1 MSYRSN
7 TKNVLETYLSNPK
20 NIDIIEKCLFFYNST
35 REEYFRTLY
44 EVIEMISKKIKLK
57 VIIDNIKKSN
67 IGIFS
72 NDFQNIHDKI
82 KEEESFI
89 IKPFE
94 IEEGVL
100 ECGKC
105 GSKKTYSYTKQTRSG
120 DESTTVFA
128 VCYKCNNRWKI

>member
-1 MSYRSN
+1 M
-7 TKNVLETYLSNPK
+7 V
-20 NIDIIEKCLFFYNST
+20 
-35 REEYFRTLY
+35 
-44 EVIEMISKKIKLK
+44 SKKVKLK
-57 VIIDNIKKSN
+57 KIISNIKN
-67 IGIFS
+67 GTIGIFS
-72 NDFQNIHDKI
+72 EDFKDIQEKI

-128 VCYKCNNRWKI
+128 ICCNCNSKWKI

>member
-1 MSYRSN
+1 MSYRN
-7 TKNVLETYLSNPK
+7 KTKNILKTYLNNEN
-20 NIDIIEKCLFFYNST
+20 NIDIIEKCIFFYNSS
-35 REEYFRTLY
+35 RGEYLRTLY
-44 EVIEMISKKIKLK
+44 EVIEMISQKIKLK
-57 VIIDNIKKSN
+57 IIINNIKKSN
-67 IGIFS
+67 IGINS
-72 NDFQNIHDKI
+72 KDFQNIQEKI

-128 VCYKCNNRWKI
+128 VCCNCNSKWKM

>member
-1 MSYRSN
+1 
-7 TKNVLETYLSNPK
+7 
-20 NIDIIEKCLFFYNST
+20 
-35 REEYFRTLY
+35 
-44 EVIEMISKKIKLK
+44 MISQKIKLK
-57 VIIDNIKKSN
+57 IIINNIKKSN
-67 IGIFS
+67 IGINS
-72 NDFQNIHDKI
+72 KDFQNIQEKI

-128 VCYKCNNRWKI
+128 VCCNCNSKWKM

>member
-1 MSYRSN
+1 MILD
-7 TKNVLETYLSNPK
+7 KVKLK
-20 NIDIIEKCLFFYNST
+20 DIIHRVKNKIYGINS
-35 REEYFRTLY
+35 
-44 EVIEMISKKIKLK
+44 
-57 VIIDNIKKSN
+57 D
-67 IGIFS
+67 
-72 NDFQNIHDKI
+72 DFKDIQDKI

-89 IKPFE
+89 ITPFE

-128 VCYKCNNRWKI
+128 VCCNCNNSWKM

>member
-1 MSYRSN
+1 MSYRNN
-7 TKNVLETYLSNPK
+7 TKIVLETYLSNEN

-128 VCYKCNNRWKI
+128 VCCKCNNRWKM

>member
-1 MSYRSN
+1 MSYRN
-7 TKNVLETYLSNPK
+7 NGIKILGKYLSNEK
-20 NIDIIEKCLFFYNST
+20 NIEILEKCVFYYCSNRDEYLSNIYEIVEMICDKVKLKDIIYRVKN
-35 REEYFRTLY
+35 
-44 EVIEMISKKIKLK
+44 KI
-57 VIIDNIKKSN
+57 
-67 IGIFS
+67 IGINS
-72 NDFQNIHDKI
+72 DDFRDIQDKI

-94 IEEGVL
+94 IDEGVL

-128 VCYKCNNRWKI
+128 ICCNCNNSWKM